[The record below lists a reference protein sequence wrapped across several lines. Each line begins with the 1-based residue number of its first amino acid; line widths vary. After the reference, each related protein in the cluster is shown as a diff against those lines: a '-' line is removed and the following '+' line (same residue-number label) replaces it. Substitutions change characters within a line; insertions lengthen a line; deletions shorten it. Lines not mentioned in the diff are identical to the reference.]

1 MSVHLHR
8 NKGTFMKKKR
18 ALTLLEIMIVIFLI
32 TLITG
37 VIGYNMKGSLDKGK
51 AFKTEQALSQLHD
64 MLLLGLSEGRKMD
77 TILSD
82 TKGVL
87 EELGLARDPE
97 GLLKDGWNEK
107 FVIAANKNKTDFKIT
122 SKALEKY
129 NEKKAGRSISVSDE
143 SDDE

>member
-1 MSVHLHR
+1 
-8 NKGTFMKKKR
+8 MKKKR

-77 TILSD
+77 DILANPKS
-82 TKGVL
+82 VL
-87 EELGLARDPE
+87 EELGIARDPA
-97 GLLKDGWNEK
+97 GLLKDGWNEN
-107 FVIAANKNKTDFKIT
+107 FIIASNKNKSDFKIT
-122 SKALEKY
+122 SKGLSKY
-129 NEKKAGRSISVSDE
+129 NEKKSTNSHSQFEE